1 MQETTLD
8 MPVPRKLVP
17 FLDSRARYK
26 GLYGGRGSIKSHF
39 LAERALENSIC
50 NPGYRVVCIREV
62 QKSLEHSSKMLLED
76 KIKHY
81 GLGQMFNVR
90 DSWIEGPN
98 DGLIIFQGMQNH
110 TADSIKSLEGFDLA
124 LIEEAQRISQGS
136 WDLLYPTI
144 RKPNSEIWAAWNPA
158 QPTDPVDKFFRGPE
172 SKGDPDILSI
182 EMNWRDNPFFKQ
194 TAMYKDMLRDFRR
207 DPDKYKHIWGGGYK
221 INSEA
226 RVFNNWKIDDV
237 KRPARGI
244 MLYCGADWGFSV
256 DPTVLIVTYIIGKTL
271 YVWREAYAVG
281 CEIKDTPTLFDNV
294 TDKKEEIRV
303 WPITADSARPET
315 ISHMKNHGYRRIRP
329 SRKGPGSV
337 EEGINFL
344 KDYDIIV
351 DPSCVN
357 TIDELTMFSFKVDKQ
372 TALVTSVLEDKKNHV
387 IDALR
392 YAVEPL
398 RGPKVRV
405 A

>member
-1 MQETTLD
+1 MTPTRQVD
-8 MPVPRKLVP
+8 AQFPRKLSLLFKP
-17 FLDSRARYK
+17 SRYK
-26 GLYGGRGSIKSHF
+26 VLHGGRGSGKSWGV
-39 LAERALENSIC
+39 ARALLILAAQKQMRILC
-50 NPGYRVVCIREV
+50 TREV
-62 QKSLEHSSKMLLED
+62 QNSILESVHKLLSDQVESLGLSHFYEIQKTT
-76 KIKHY
+76 IKGVNGSQFIFE
-81 GLGQMFNVR
+81 GLRHN
-90 DSWIEGPN
+90 IN
-98 DGLIIFQGMQNH
+98 
-110 TADSIKSLEGFDLA
+110 SIKSMEGVD
-124 LIEEAQRISQGS
+124 ICWVEEAEKVTDDSWRI
-136 WDLLYPTI
+136 LIPTI
-144 RKPNSEIWAAWNPA
+144 RAPGSEIWVTFNPHLE
-158 QPTDPVDKFFRGPE
+158 TDPTYQRFIA
-172 SKGDPDILSI
+172 DPPPNCLSNAV
-182 EMNWRDNPFFKQ
+182 NWRDNPFFKQ

-357 TIDELTMFSFKVDKQ
+357 TIDELTMFSFKVDK
-372 TALVTSVLEDKKNHV
+372 
-387 IDALR
+387 
-392 YAVEPL
+392 
-398 RGPKVRV
+398 
-405 A
+405 